1 MSEASSI
8 PSPETTSSQQAYAY
22 CRDLARSH
30 YENFPVASRL
40 LPAQLREPISA
51 IYAFARIAD
60 DIADEGILDPQ
71 QRLDGLKEHGRELE
85 RALAGDSD
93 VAPVFIAAADT
104 IVRHQLD
111 KQLFHDL
118 LTAFSM
124 DITTRRYSCFNELL
138 TYCHYSANP
147 VGRLLIQLA
156 GKDSPINQ
164 QYSDAICTALQLI
177 NFQQDIEQDLL
188 ENDRIY
194 LAQDEMQAAGISEQQ
209 LHERENSTALLAFMH
224 QQYRRADKMLLSGYP
239 LVNILGGRLG
249 LELRVTVLAAHRV
262 AGKLMQQKDIYT
274 RPRLDKRDWFLLGL
288 QALFAR
294 QPLIDA

>member
-60 DIADEGILDPQ
+60 DIADEGMLDPQ
-71 QRLDGLKEHGRELE
+71 QRLDGLKEHGRQLE
-85 RALAGDSD
+85 RALAGNTD

-124 DITTRRYSCFNELL
+124 DITARRYGCFNELL

-156 GKDSPINQ
+156 GKDSPVNQ

-209 LHERENSTALLAFMH
+209 LHERENSPALLAFMH

-262 AGKLMQQKDIYT
+262 AGKLMQQKDIYA
-274 RPRLDKRDWFLLGL
+274 RPRLGKRDWFLLGL